1 MLFVALKNKKC
12 PHDDNEEKTTFQTNT
27 TELYKQL
34 KQQTKKENLRLV
46 ISSIMVGVVA
56 KLMIRFIS

>member
-12 PHDDNEEKTTFQTNT
+12 SHDDNEGKTTFQTNT

-56 KLMIRFIS
+56 KLKIRFIS